1 VELIQLKILR
11 DLLDF
16 QGIDDCEFI
25 LRELVDAW
33 FKNKL
38 NEILIEL
45 DIFSDLIN
53 WHVVNNDWNNWL
65 FELTLEYN
73 ISIHTI
79 DKSEAISRE

>member
-1 VELIQLKILR
+1 MELIQLKILR

-25 LRELVDAW
+25 LWEFVDAW

-38 NEILIEL
+38 NEIFIEL

-53 WHVVNNDWNNWL
+53 WHVVNNDWNNRF
-65 FELTLEYN
+65 FELALEYN

-79 DKSEAISRE
+79 NKSEAISRE